1 MMKKLNLAEIRE
13 KIDKIDAEIA
23 KLFEERM
30 NAVHEVA
37 VYKKIKKLPVRDKA
51 REAIVLD
58 NCKKRVQN
66 SAYADG
72 LRKIMAQIIDISCRQ
87 EEEYLESELPKN
99 AIANTFGAKI
109 AVGYQGVPGAYSH
122 LALQKY
128 FAGVNVE
135 EHNYTLF
142 EDVAQAVKEGE
153 VVYGLLPIE
162 NSSTGGITEVYDLV
176 RRYDC

>member
-58 NCKKRVQN
+58 N
-66 SAYADG
+66 
-72 LRKIMAQIIDISCRQ
+72 
-87 EEEYLESELPKN
+87 
-99 AIANTFGAKI
+99 
-109 AVGYQGVPGAYSH
+109 
-122 LALQKY
+122 
-128 FAGVNVE
+128 
-135 EHNYTLF
+135 
-142 EDVAQAVKEGE
+142 
-153 VVYGLLPIE
+153 
-162 NSSTGGITEVYDLV
+162 
-176 RRYDC
+176 

>member
-1 MMKKLNLAEIRE
+1 MMEKLNLAEIRE

-37 VYKKIKKLPVRDKA
+37 EYKKEEKLPVRDKA

-87 EEEYLESELPKN
+87 EEEYLQSELPPK
-99 AIANTFGAKI
+99 AIAASHGEKI
-109 AVGYQGVPGAYSH
+109 VVGYQGVPGAYSH
-122 LALQKY
+122 
-128 FAGVNVE
+128 
-135 EHNYTLF
+135 
-142 EDVAQAVKEGE
+142 
-153 VVYGLLPIE
+153 IE
-162 NSSTGGITEVYDLV
+162 
-176 RRYDC
+176 